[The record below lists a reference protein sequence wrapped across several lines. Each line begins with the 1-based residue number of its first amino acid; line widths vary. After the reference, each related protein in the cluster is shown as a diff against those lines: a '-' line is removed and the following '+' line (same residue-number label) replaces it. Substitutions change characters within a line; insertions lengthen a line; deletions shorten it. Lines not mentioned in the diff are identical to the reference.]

1 LLVEED
7 DNQEHR
13 IVQVEEASSRHRALI
28 DSLGV
33 LNARERRILEA
44 RRLAD
49 DPRSLAD
56 LSGEFGVS
64 RERVRQIEMRAFEKL
79 QHGVRVVLAKRRENQ
94 PLSA

>member
-1 LLVEED
+1 MAD
-7 DNQEHR
+7 EHR
-13 IVQVEEASSRHRALI
+13 IVQVEEASSRHRALM

-49 DPRSLAD
+49 QPRSLGD
-56 LSGEFGVS
+56 LSSEFGVS

-79 QHGVRVVLAKRRENQ
+79 QNAVKVVYAKHGEARA
-94 PLSA
+94 LSA